1 MTDMQTQHRAVTSDG
16 QRQSEV
22 TTTSQTIADPMIGVG
37 VLAMVIDALV
47 ATVIV
52 KVVVMVAARSAT
64 TGV

>member
-1 MTDMQTQHRAVTSDG
+1 MQTQHRAVTSDG

-22 TTTSQTIADPMIGVG
+22 TTTSQTVADPMIGVG

-64 TGV
+64 TCV

>member
-1 MTDMQTQHRAVTSDG
+1 MQTQHRAVTSDG